1 MKRFEP
7 GDRVRVTVAGFYT
20 GARGTVERRTAAI
33 DGRPWYAV
41 ALDPEYTDGEQITA
55 TFCNSWLQ
63 PELVTV
69 SDPERRPASWQP
81 VFAGSGDPLEKY
93 TPAKNTRGDP

>member
-20 GARGTVERRTAAI
+20 GAHGTVERRAATV

-41 ALDPEYTDGEQITA
+41 ALDPEYTGGERITTA
-55 TFCNSWLQ
+55 FRDTWIN
-63 PELVTV
+63 PEHGAEE
-69 SDPERRPASWQP
+69 ERPNKAIYYR
-81 VFAGSGDPLEKY
+81 
-93 TPAKNTRGDP
+93 

>member
-20 GARGTVERRTAAI
+20 GARGTVERRTATI

-41 ALDPEYTDGEQITA
+41 SLDPECTNGEQITA
-55 TFCNSWLQ
+55 AFCISWLKL
-63 PELVTV
+63 EAVT
-69 SDPERRPASWQP
+69 DPA
-81 VFAGSGDPLEKY
+81 EKY
-93 TPAKNTRGDP
+93 TPAKNTRGNP